1 MAGISAEPKPIL
13 CLEKKSVREKMSK
26 LNSEKFEKLSK
37 CSLNSTQMKIE
48 YNDNLGLE
56 KKVV

>member
-1 MAGISAEPKPIL
+1 LAGISAEPKPIL
-13 CLEKKSVREKMSK
+13 CLEKKSVREKMSE
-26 LNSEKFEKLSK
+26 LASEKFQKQSK